1 MTSEVK
7 RISEAAG
14 NSDPAEYLSGKNS
27 ICILPR
33 LQGMGGPSSFQ
44 AKLIQGLNKRG
55 FQADHNPNDPT
66 CRSILVVG
74 GTSRFDQLIRARK
87 KGLRIVQRLNGM
99 NWIHRKRPS
108 SLRYYLRCEINNL
121 ILSTIRQNLADRIVY
136 QSNFACKWWQT
147 VHGSSNADSMV
158 VYNGVNLDT
167 FHPGENPGIKPQ
179 DCIKILMV
187 EAHISGGYEQGLEN
201 AVRLVQILSHQT
213 DKKVELVVA
222 GQVSPD
228 LQKHWQRES
237 GGLITWAGVLPLAQ
251 IPALDRSAHML
262 FSADLNA
269 ACPNSVIEALACGL
283 PVLAFA
289 TGSLPELINQDT
301 GRVVSY
307 GSNYWNLEPPDVP
320 ALATAALEVLAD
332 LKTFS
337 INARKRAEEEFGLDR
352 MVEKYLEALI

>member
-1 MTSEVK
+1 M
-7 RISEAAG
+7 ISASNQISDAAG
-14 NSDPAEYLSGKNS
+14 ILNPADFSPGKNS

-33 LQGMGGPSSFQ
+33 LQGLGGPSSFQ

-55 FQADHNPNDPT
+55 ILTHHNPNDPT

-99 NWIHRKRPS
+99 NWIHRKRRS
-108 SLRYYLRCEINNL
+108 SLKYFLRCEINNY
-121 ILSTIRQNLADRIVY
+121 ILTTIRQNLADRIVY
-136 QSNFACKWWQT
+136 QSNFARKWWQT
-147 VHGSSNADSMV
+147 VHGSSTADSMV

-167 FHPGENPGIKPQ
+167 FHPGEGPGIKHQ
-179 DCIKILMV
+179 DCIRILMV
-187 EAHISGGYEQGLEN
+187 EAHISGGYEQGLDN
-201 AVRLVQILSHQT
+201 AVRLVQILSSQT

-222 GQVSPD
+222 GKVSPD
-228 LQKHWQRES
+228 LQKHWQKES
-237 GGLITWAGVLPLAQ
+237 GGMITWAGILPLSQ

-283 PVLAFA
+283 PVLAFS

-320 ALATAALEVLAD
+320 ALATAAMEVLAD
-332 LKTFS
+332 LKTLS
-337 INARKRAEEEFGLDR
+337 INARKRAEAEFGLDR